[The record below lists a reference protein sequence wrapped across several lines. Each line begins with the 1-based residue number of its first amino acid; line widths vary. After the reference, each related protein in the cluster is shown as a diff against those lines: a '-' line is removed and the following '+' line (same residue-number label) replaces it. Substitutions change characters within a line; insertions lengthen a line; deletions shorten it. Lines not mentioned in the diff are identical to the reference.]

1 MMQRQLFDFTDT
13 GTQAINGPNFS
24 GSVEQYRWVSVAGDT
39 GGTLELSLQPRQA
52 DTGDGFVFASHG
64 LTPQFTKAPRMPTH
78 DVSGDADMTD
88 TGTPASPSPIV
99 ASGDRI
105 RAVKTGAT
113 GTGRLYVWIKD

>member
-13 GTQAINGPNFS
+13 GFQAINGPNFS

-64 LTPQFTKAPRMPTH
+64 LTPQFTKAPRQPLH
-78 DVSGDADMTD
+78 GADGSQLD
-88 TGTPASPSPIV
+88 TGADLSDVVV

>member
-24 GSVEQYRWVSVAGDT
+24 GSVEQYRWVSTGGDT

-64 LTPQFTKAPRMPTH
+64 LAPQLTKAPRQPQH
-78 DVSGDADMTD
+78 GSDGAADPAD
-88 TGTPASPSPIV
+88 TGAAFGVPVV
-99 ASGDRI
+99 AAGDRL

-113 GTGRLYVWIKD
+113 GTGRLYIWTRD